1 MPCVLACADHSMR
14 TWPHPSANPL
24 RVGARPFGPCAAS
37 PVRTMIASR
46 DNVAHGRGLIDMR
59 RTIRSVA
66 TGGLAVFLLLTLVTP
81 AVAEAQI
88 TGFTP
93 ASGPIGTV
101 VTITG
106 NGLTGSTAVFLHGDP
121 MPFTVNSDTQITA
134 TVAAGATSGKWSVV
148 TTSGKRWSQTEFTV
162 TATGTL
168 SISGFTPASGPIGT
182 VVTITG
188 VGFSGTTNVYLHG
201 DKMPFTVNSDTQ
213 ITATVAAGATSGKW
227 SVERSDKR
235 VWSSKEFTVTSGT
248 PDISGF
254 SPMSGP
260 VGTVV
265 TIRGAGFSGSTAVY
279 LTGETMPFTV
289 NSDTQITATVA
300 AGAETGLWSVQ
311 TPSKRVWSDDQF
323 RVTSTTHAR
332 SVSLSLSGQ
341 VKVSGRVS
349 TVDGYDACSRNVP
362 VAIKRYRHG
371 RWHHVITV
379 STGDEGRY
387 HAPLRDV
394 NGKYVAR
401 AKEIQLVNGE
411 TCLADRSA
419 RHRYT
424 G

>member
-1 MPCVLACADHSMR
+1 M
-14 TWPHPSANPL
+14 
-24 RVGARPFGPCAAS
+24 VGARPFGPCAAS
-37 PVRTMIASR
+37 PARATIASR

-66 TGGLAVFLLLTLVTP
+66 TGGLAAFLLLTLVTP

-106 NGLTGSTAVFLHGDP
+106 NGLTGSTAVFLDGDP

-134 TVAAGATSGKWSVV
+134 TVATGATSGKWSVA
-148 TTSGKRWSQTEFTV
+148 TPSDKRWSQTEFTV
-162 TATGTL
+162 TASTL
-168 SISGFTPASGPIGT
+168 SISGFAPASGPIGT

-188 VGFSGTTNVYLHG
+188 VGFSGTTNVYLDG
-201 DKMPFTVNSDTQ
+201 RKMPFTVNSDTQ
-213 ITATVAAGATSGKW
+213 ITATVAAGAKSGKW

-235 VWSSKEFTVTSGT
+235 VWSSKEFTVTSGS
-248 PDISGF
+248 PDITGF

-260 VGTVV
+260 VGTIV
-265 TIRGAGFSGSTAVY
+265 TIRGAGFTGSTAVY
-279 LTGETMPFTV
+279 LDGEAMPFTV

-300 AGAETGLWSVQ
+300 SGAETGLWSVQ
-311 TPSKRVWSDDQF
+311 TPSKRVWSDQRF
-323 RVTSTTHAR
+323 KVTSTTHAR
-332 SVSLSLSGQ
+332 SVSLSLSGH
-341 VKVSGRVS
+341 VKASGRVS
-349 TVDGYDACSRNVP
+349 TVDGYDACSGNVP
-362 VAIKRYRHG
+362 VVIKRYHHG

-401 AKEIQLVNGE
+401 AREIQLVNGE
-411 TCLADRSA
+411 TCLHDRSA
-419 RHRYT
+419 RHWYA